1 MGPTAGNGNGTRFI
15 YLAGADGTGKSTQ
28 ARLLIARLAREGV
41 RWRHVWLR
49 YPFFLS
55 VPLLAYARWRGYSW
69 REECDGARHGYW
81 AFGRSRLLRALLPWA
96 LLLDAALAA
105 LRVVY
110 YPLWRGCTVVCE
122 RFVIDMLVDL
132 AVAFDDPA
140 LHARLPG
147 RLYPRLIPRE
157 SAVICL
163 DLDVAT
169 IRARR
174 RDLASDRCLA
184 ARVAVYRRLAAERG
198 LNALSTAA
206 PVEQVGSRIERMV
219 GV

>member
-1 MGPTAGNGNGTRFI
+1 MGPTAGSGSGARFI

-28 ARLLIARLAREGV
+28 ARLLTARLAREGV

-69 REECDGARHGYW
+69 HEECGGTRHGYW

-105 LRVVY
+105 LWVVY
-110 YPLWRGCTVVCE
+110 YPLWRGWTVVCQ
-122 RFVIDMLVDL
+122 RFVLDMLVDL
-132 AVAFDDPA
+132 AVALGEPA
-140 LHARLPG
+140 LHAQLPG
-147 RLYPRLIPRE
+147 RLYPCLIPRG

-163 DLDVAT
+163 DLDVAA

-184 ARVAVYRRLAAERG
+184 ARVAAYRCLTAERG
-198 LNALSTAA
+198 LASLSSAA
-206 PVEQVGSRIERMV
+206 PVEQVCGQIERMV